1 MASASENAA
10 VRRTKTLTGRMD
22 PESLRTRGREDLA
35 DDFRR
40 LDRRRLVAM
49 PETDRDGFIAQ
60 LLAWFETGQ
69 GAPSFHTA
77 EIIDTSGERLM
88 LCRIEVSFPSGQTSE
103 LLQIYRYDE
112 AVERLE
118 LVIAHDVEDVDAA
131 RREFEELAAA
141 L

>member
-1 MASASENAA
+1 MN
-10 VRRTKTLTGRMD
+10 
-22 PESLRTRGREDLA
+22 PESLRTRGRDDLA

-40 LDRRRLVAM
+40 FDRRRLVAM

-69 GAPSFHTA
+69 GAPNFRTA
-77 EIIDTSGERLM
+77 DVIDTAGERLM
-88 LCRIEVSFPSGQTSE
+88 LCRIQVSFPSGQISE

-118 LVIAHDVEDVDAA
+118 LVIAYDVEDLDAA
-131 RREFEELAAA
+131 RSEFVEVAAA

>member
-1 MASASENAA
+1 
-10 VRRTKTLTGRMD
+10 
-22 PESLRTRGREDLA
+22 
-35 DDFRR
+35 
-40 LDRRRLVAM
+40 M

-69 GAPSFHTA
+69 GTPSFRTA
-77 EIIDTSGERLM
+77 EIIDTSGERLT
-88 LCRIEVSFPSGQTSE
+88 LCRIQVSFPSGQASE

-118 LVIAHDVEDVDAA
+118 LVIAYDVEDIDAA
-131 RREFEELAAA
+131 RLEFAEVVAA